1 MTDDT
6 SPAARQTFPIPVDL
20 ARTTRAAAWVF
31 GAVMT
36 AAIIW
41 GIFAELHGGAIAMGE
56 VTPFGRSKTIQHLEG
71 GIIRE
76 IHVRDGDLVKEGQ
89 TLIALDDS
97 EARAAFA
104 IAETE
109 QAAWAALVE
118 RLIAERDGRTYR
130 PGKGSASQAVQSQ
143 LRLFQVRSGALRK
156 EIASLESRIG
166 EQRQE
171 LAAWQKRAEA
181 LTSLIGNAD
190 EEKRI
195 NQGLYEKNYI
205 SRTRLLALD
214 SRSSET
220 RASQGESEA
229 EMARTRQHISDTE
242 MQIVKLGN
250 DWLNAVLDD
259 LRRGQDELAAANEKL
274 RVARERMTRTRVV
287 APQDGIVNGLRTMT
301 LGAVVPP
308 GGTLLDIVP
317 VADRMVIEARVSP
330 DDIDIVQIGS
340 RCRVRFTAYKANAN
354 LRLEGIVRE
363 VSATTFHDEKSG
375 AAYYTARIE
384 AQDGQLHSEVKLQ
397 LRPGMLVEVEI
408 IGGARSPLQYLFEP
422 ISQSLGRAF
431 KEE

>member
-1 MTDDT
+1 MIDDT
-6 SPAARQTFPIPVDL
+6 LPTVRQTFTIPVDL
-20 ARTTRAAAWVF
+20 TPTTRAAAWLF
-31 GAVMT
+31 GAVMSVV
-36 AAIIW
+36 ILW

-76 IHVRDGDLVKEGQ
+76 IHIRNGDTVKEGQ
-89 TLIALDDS
+89 TLIVLDDG

-104 IAETE
+104 IAKIE
-109 QAAWAALVE
+109 QAARAALVE

-130 PGKGSASQAVQSQ
+130 PAKGGVSTTVQSQ
-143 LRLFQVRSGALRK
+143 LSLFQVRRSSLHD
-156 EIASLESRIG
+156 EIVSLASRLN

-171 LAAWQKRAEA
+171 LAAWQKKAKA
-181 LTSLIGNAD
+181 LTNLIGNAD
-190 EEKRI
+190 EEMRI
-195 NQGLYEKNYI
+195 NQGLYEKNFI
-205 SRTRLLALD
+205 SRSRFLALD

-229 EMARTRQHISDTE
+229 EMARTRQRISDTE
-242 MQIVKLGN
+242 MQIAKLRS
-250 DWLNAVLDD
+250 DWQNTVLDD
-259 LRRGQDELAAANEKL
+259 LRRSQDELATANERL
-274 RVARERMTRTRVV
+274 RIARERMMRTRVV

-317 VADRMVIEARVSP
+317 VADRMVIEVRVSP
-330 DDIDIVQIGS
+330 DDIDIMQIGS
-340 RCRVRFTAYKANAN
+340 RCRVRFTAYKARAN

-363 VSATTFHDEKSG
+363 VSASTFHDEKNG
-375 AAYYTARIE
+375 AAYFTARIE
-384 AQDGQLHSEVKLQ
+384 VQEEKLRGEAKFQ
-397 LRPGMLVEVEI
+397 LRSGMLAEVEI

>member
-1 MTDDT
+1 MIDDT
-6 SPAARQTFPIPVDL
+6 LPTGRQTFHIPVDL
-20 ARTTRAAAWVF
+20 APTTRAAVWVF
-31 GAVMT
+31 AAVMSVV
-36 AAIIW
+36 ILW
-41 GIFAELHGGAIAMGE
+41 SIFAELHGGAIAMGE

-76 IHVRDGDLVKEGQ
+76 IHVRNGDPVKEGQ
-89 TLIALDDS
+89 TLIVLDDS

-104 IAETE
+104 IAEIE
-109 QAAWAALVE
+109 QAARAALVE
-118 RLIAERDGRTYR
+118 RLIAERDGRIFR
-130 PGKGSASQAVQSQ
+130 PAKGAASPAIQSQ
-143 LRLFQVRSGALRK
+143 LRLFQVRSNALRK
-156 EIASLESRIG
+156 EIASLESRIN

-171 LAAWQKRAEA
+171 LAAWQKKAEA
-181 LTSLIGNAD
+181 LTNLIGNAD

-195 NQGLYEKNYI
+195 NQGLYEKNFI
-205 SRTRLLALD
+205 SRSRLLALD

-229 EMARTRQHISDTE
+229 EMARTRQRISDTE
-242 MQIVKLGN
+242 MQIVKLRN

-259 LRRGQDELAAANEKL
+259 LRRSQDELAAANERL
-274 RVARERMTRTRVV
+274 RVTRERMVRTRVV

-301 LGAVVPP
+301 LGAVVSP

-317 VADRMVIEARVSP
+317 IADRMVIEVRVSP

-340 RCRVRFTAYKANAN
+340 RCRVRFTAYKARAS

-363 VSATTFHDEKSG
+363 VSASTFHDEKNG

-384 AQDGQLHSEVKLQ
+384 VQEEQLRGDAKLQ
-397 LRPGMLVEVEI
+397 LRSGMLVEVEI

-422 ISQSLGRAF
+422 ISQSLGLAF

>member
-1 MTDDT
+1 MIDDAL
-6 SPAARQTFPIPVDL
+6 PAARQTLPIPVEL
-20 ARTTRAAAWVF
+20 ASTTRAATWVF

-36 AAIIW
+36 VAILW

-89 TLIALDDS
+89 TLIVLDDS

-104 IAETE
+104 IAEIE
-109 QAAWAALVE
+109 QAARAALVE

-130 PGKGSASQAVQSQ
+130 PGKEVASPAVQSQ
-143 LRLFQVRSGALRK
+143 LRLFQVRSNALRK
-156 EIASLESRIG
+156 EIMSLESRID

-171 LAAWQKRAEA
+171 LAAWQKRTEA
-181 LTSLIGNAD
+181 LANLIGNAD

-205 SRTRLLALD
+205 SRSRLLALD

-229 EMARTRQHISDTE
+229 EMARTRQRISDTE
-242 MQIVKLGN
+242 MQVVKLRN

-259 LRRGQDELAAANEKL
+259 LRRSQDELAAANEKL
-274 RVARERMTRTRVV
+274 RVAHERMMRTRVV

-308 GGTLLDIVP
+308 GGILLDVVP
-317 VADRMVIEARVSP
+317 VTDRMVIEVRVSP
-330 DDIDIVQIGS
+330 DDVDIVQIGS
-340 RCRVRFTAYKANAN
+340 PCRLRFTAYKARAN

-363 VSATTFHDEKSG
+363 VSAATFHDEKNG

-384 AQDGQLHSEVKLQ
+384 AQEEQLHGEANLQ

-408 IGGARSPLQYLFEP
+408 VGGARSPLQYLFEP